1 MSDRRALQTELLKA
15 ILIEIELRE
24 ATTAD
29 ALIALT
35 AALAACIEAALEQHG
50 KPNYAAKCA
59 LDLLIARLNAIRHK
73 H

>member
-1 MSDRRALQTELLKA
+1 MNDRRALQTELLKA

-24 ATTAD
+24 ATAAD

-35 AALAACIEAALEQHG
+35 AALATCIEAALEQHG
-50 KPNYAAKCA
+50 KPDRAAKCA
-59 LDLLIARLNAIRHK
+59 LDLLVERLNAIRRK